1 MEEIIDLEK
10 KLGKVIDFFRDTIE
24 DFGETEFGKYIIS
37 LINKL
42 LINAVSSK
50 AIKSKRDLAIMIT
63 RYY

>member
-1 MEEIIDLEK
+1 M
-10 KLGKVIDFFRDTIE
+10 IDFFGDTIE